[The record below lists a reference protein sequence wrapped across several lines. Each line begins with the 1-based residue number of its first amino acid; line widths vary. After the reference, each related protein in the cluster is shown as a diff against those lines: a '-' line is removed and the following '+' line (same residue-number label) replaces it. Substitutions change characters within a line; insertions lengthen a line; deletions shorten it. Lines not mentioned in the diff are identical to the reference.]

1 MFFEA
6 EFWVAVAFVI
16 FAGIVWY
23 VGGFKSILAGLDARG
38 ARVQAELNEAR
49 RLREEA
55 AGVLAEYQR
64 RREAADR
71 EAADIVTAAREEAQ
85 TLARETQERMA
96 EFVRRRTAAAEAKIA
111 QAEAQATAEVRAAAV
126 DAAVRASETVLR
138 EQLAGPRG
146 EDLLGRSLGE
156 VRTKLNA

>member
-16 FAGIVWY
+16 LLALAWRAGA
-23 VGGFKSILAGLDARG
+23 FDTLMNGLDSRG

-55 AGVLAEYQR
+55 AGLLSEYQR

-71 EAADIVTAAREEAQ
+71 EAADIVASARQEAEQ
-85 TLARETQERMA
+85 LARDTQERMA

-111 QAEAQATAEVRAAAV
+111 QAEAQAAAEVRAAAV
-126 DAAVRASETVLR
+126 DAAIRASETVLR
-138 EQLAGPRG
+138 DQLAGPRG
-146 EDLLGRSLGE
+146 EDLVARSLGE
-156 VRTKLNA
+156 VRTRLNA